1 MVHERTAGNPFFIEE
16 IVRELAECGHLA
28 GERGAYR
35 LVKPVEDVGVPPSV
49 QTVLAARIDRLEP
62 DAKRLLQA
70 ASVAGKEVGE
80 RALALVS
87 GFGDE
92 DAFETALTELIEAGF
107 LYELELYPE
116 RVLAFRHPLTREV
129 AYGSQLGEQR
139 AATHAATARALIE
152 LNPDRQDEL
161 AALIASH
168 MESGGEPLEAAR
180 WSARAAHWAGNSR
193 PHDALRLWATVMRLV
208 DDMDETPETNALAIT
223 SRLLQLDFAWR
234 LGMDRDEAVRL
245 AREAEELA
253 TRCGDLRS
261 LALLRML
268 RSGRPG
274 LEQTTSEWIAGVAE
288 ANRLADESGDD
299 YLRIA
304 IRGAGAYAH
313 LCAADF
319 DGFERTADEVL
330 EMAGDDLGAGAGII
344 LGCPVAWA
352 VGGKAIAYRERGE
365 FDEAERHVER
375 GIRIAEEQG
384 DPETLSW
391 NMGTKA
397 LLLAMR
403 GEADAAVAV
412 ARRNCEQTERLGD
425 VFSRSLALGN
435 LGGTQ
440 LAAEDYASALDSL
453 EEAERLYR
461 EAMDVGGEME
471 AWRAAV
477 RAEALTGVGRAEE
490 SMEIA
495 AWAVDVARER
505 ELFWSLPLALLAL
518 GRARAALG
526 RDDARDALD
535 EAAEVVGKTGAVPIM
550 EAVEEERQALATA
563 NR

>member
-1 MVHERTAGNPFFIEE
+1 
-16 IVRELAECGHLA
+16 
-28 GERGAYR
+28 
-35 LVKPVEDVGVPPSV
+35 
-49 QTVLAARIDRLEP
+49 
-62 DAKRLLQA
+62 
-70 ASVAGKEVGE
+70 
-80 RALALVS
+80 
-87 GFGDE
+87 
-92 DAFETALTELIEAGF
+92 
-107 LYELELYPE
+107 
-116 RVLAFRHPLTREV
+116 
-129 AYGSQLGEQR
+129 
-139 AATHAATARALIE
+139 
-152 LNPDRQDEL
+152 
-161 AALIASH
+161 
-168 MESGGEPLEAAR
+168 
-180 WSARAAHWAGNSR
+180 
-193 PHDALRLWATVMRLV
+193 MRLV

-234 LGMDRDEAVRL
+234 LGMDREEAVRL

-304 IRGAGAYAH
+304 IREAGAYAH

-330 EMAGDDLGAGAGII
+330 EMAGDDHGAGAGII

-352 VGGKAIAYRERGE
+352 VGGKAISYRERGE

-397 LLLAMR
+397 LLLSMR
-403 GEADAAVAV
+403 GETDAGVAM
-412 ARRNCEQTERLGD
+412 ARRNYEQTERLGD

-440 LAAEDYASALDSL
+440 LAAGDYSSALDSL

-477 RAEALTGVGRAEE
+477 RAQALIGVGRAEE
-490 SMEIA
+490 GAEIA
-495 AWAVDVARER
+495 EWAVGVARER
-505 ELFWSLPLALLAL
+505 ELLWSLPLALLSV

-526 RDDARDALD
+526 REDAREALD
-535 EAAEVVGKTGAVPIM
+535 EAAARGDEDRRHGDDAGDRGRATGTRPRGAVRARGASRGRRPGRRRGS
-550 EAVEEERQALATA
+550 A
-563 NR
+563 